1 MAAERPGAALGI
13 RGHEHDGSTGEEARH
28 PDLGAGTVFGL
39 ILALV
44 AVFLIIAALGVG
56 QAAILTHRAGN
67 AADLSALAAADTARG
82 LRIGQP
88 CEVAAELAELN
99 GAEVLDCAV
108 VGPEATTVDV
118 EVGIDLPPSL
128 SVFGQAHGRSRAG
141 APEDSPFS

>member
-1 MAAERPGAALGI
+1 MWAEGGGLDPGILGDDP
-13 RGHEHDGSTGEEARH
+13 DGSAWDRRHH

-88 CEVAAELAELN
+88 CDVAAELAELN

-141 APEDSPFS
+141 APGDSPFS

>member
-1 MAAERPGAALGI
+1 MAAERPGAAIGI
-13 RGHEHDGSTGEEARH
+13 RGREHDGSAGEEGRH
-28 PDLGAGTVFGL
+28 PDLGAGTVLGL

-44 AVFLIIAALGVG
+44 AVFLIVAALGVG
-56 QAAILTHRAGN
+56 QAAILTHRAEN

-88 CEVAAELAELN
+88 CEVAVELAELN

-118 EVGIDLPPSL
+118 EVGIDLPSAL
-128 SVFGQAHGRSRAG
+128 SVFGQARGRSRAG
-141 APEDSPFS
+141 APQDSPFA

>member
-1 MAAERPGAALGI
+1 MAAERPGAAIGI
-13 RGHEHDGSTGEEARH
+13 RGREHDGSAGEEGRH
-28 PDLGAGTVFGL
+28 PDLGAGTVLGL

-44 AVFLIIAALGVG
+44 AVFLIVAALGVG
-56 QAAILTHRAGN
+56 QAAILTHRAEN

-118 EVGIDLPPSL
+118 EVGIDLPSAL
-128 SVFGQAHGRSRAG
+128 SVFGQARGRSRAG
-141 APEDSPFS
+141 APQDSPFA

>member
-1 MAAERPGAALGI
+1 MAAERPGAAIGI
-13 RGHEHDGSTGEEARH
+13 RGREHDGSSGEEGRH
-28 PDLGAGTVFGL
+28 PDLGAGTVLGL

-44 AVFLIIAALGVG
+44 AVFLIVAALGVG
-56 QAAILTHRAGN
+56 QAAILTHRAEN

-118 EVGIDLPPSL
+118 EVGIDLPSAL
-128 SVFGQAHGRSRAG
+128 SVFGQARGRSRAG
-141 APEDSPFS
+141 APQDSPFA

>member
-1 MAAERPGAALGI
+1 M
-13 RGHEHDGSTGEEARH
+13 
-28 PDLGAGTVFGL
+28 
-39 ILALV
+39 
-44 AVFLIIAALGVG
+44 G

>member
-1 MAAERPGAALGI
+1 MWAEGGGLGPGILGDDP
-13 RGHEHDGSTGEEARH
+13 DGSAWDRRHH

-88 CEVAAELAELN
+88 CEVAVELAELN

-108 VGPEATTVDV
+108 VGPEATTGDV

>member
-1 MAAERPGAALGI
+1 MAAERPGAALGT

-39 ILALV
+39 VLALV
-44 AVFLIIAALGVG
+44 AVFLIVAALGVG

-82 LRIGQP
+82 LRIGDP
-88 CEVAAELAELN
+88 CEVAAELAQLN